1 MGKLTLKELGSKKLT
16 EKLVKTTKAIK
27 GGDTEYCHDGYG
39 KRPGCISMTN
49 MEN

>member
-27 GGDTEYCHDGYG
+27 GGDTEYCHEGHG
-39 KRPGCISMTN
+39 KGGGCITFTK